1 MRLNIILGQTSLGV
15 SIIFLCLIILG
26 ILGVPINIILGDYS
40 MLFGIPLYLLI
51 IVSFVYTLSVWIN
64 YKTKENLRYFVYS
77 VISGSITSGTL
88 LYLLFKM
95 SKALESF

>member
-1 MRLNIILGQTSLGV
+1 MRLNIILGQTSLVG

-26 ILGVPINIILGDYS
+26 ILGIPINIILGDYS
-40 MLFGIPLYLLI
+40 MLFEIPLYLLI